1 MAEFF
6 QTLWQDFL
14 SVFGEK
20 VQLGTNSV
28 TTLNIIVW
36 SLFIGF
42 IIAIGIT
49 LYNKIVLGK
58 LVRALI
64 EKGANSPEN
73 ALTLGDVGAANPLIK
88 LALRRG
94 SSLRRVVRLAGE
106 SSEEKAKEDIK
117 AGKFYI
123 PNECMRRASKVYDK
137 PETSVFSV
145 LLAIIAFMII
155 AMVAFIAIPDIVQ
168 LISNIGNLK

>member
-1 MAEFF
+1 MMDFF
-6 QTLWQDFL
+6 DALWRDL
-14 SVFGEK
+14 GSVFSERIE
-20 VQLGTNSV
+20 LGTNPV

-42 IIAIGIT
+42 IIAIGVT

-58 LVRALI
+58 LVRTLI
-64 EKGANSPEN
+64 EKHVTSPEC
-73 ALTLGDVGAANPLIK
+73 ALTLENVGAKNPLIM

-94 SSLRRVVRLAGE
+94 SSLRRVVHLVE
-106 SSEEKAKEDIK
+106 NSNETDTKENI
-117 AGKFYI
+117 ANGKFYI
-123 PNECMRRASKVYDK
+123 PNECMHRASKVYDK

-145 LLAIIAFMII
+145 LLAIIAFLVI

>member
-58 LVRALI
+58 LVRTLI
-64 EKGANSPEN
+64 EKDATSPER

-94 SSLRRVVRLAGE
+94 GSLRRVVRII
-106 SSEEKAKEDIK
+106 EENAEGDAKEDIET
-117 AGKFYI
+117 GKFYI
-123 PNECMRRASKVYDK
+123 PDECMHRAKTVYDK

-145 LLAIIAFMII
+145 LLAIIAFLIL

-168 LISNIGNLK
+168 LIANIGDLK

>member
-1 MAEFF
+1 MVEFF

-20 VQLGTNSV
+20 VQLGTNTV

-49 LYNKIVLGK
+49 LYNKIVPGRV
-58 LVRALI
+58 VRALI
-64 EKGANSPEN
+64 EKGAVSPES
-73 ALTLGDVGAANPLIK
+73 ALTLGDAGAANPLVK

-94 SSLRRVVRLAGE
+94 SSLRRVVRMIE
-106 SSEEKAKEDIK
+106 ETSEDNAKENIET
-117 AGKFYI
+117 GKFYI
-123 PNECMRRASKVYDK
+123 PEECMHRATKVYDK

-145 LLAIIAFMII
+145 LLAIIAFLIL
-155 AMVAFIAIPDIVQ
+155 AMVAFIVIPDIVQ

>member
-1 MAEFF
+1 MDFF
-6 QTLWQDFL
+6 DALWREL
-14 SVFGEK
+14 VSVFGERTE
-20 VQLGTNSV
+20 LGTNSV

-42 IIAIGIT
+42 IIAIGVT

-64 EKGANSPEN
+64 EKDATSPER
-73 ALTLGDVGAANPLIK
+73 ALALGDVGGENPLIK

-94 SSLRRVVRLAGE
+94 GALRRVVRMAEDNEGE
-106 SSEEKAKEDIK
+106 DTGKNVAE
-117 AGKFYI
+117 GKFYI
-123 PNECMRRASKVYDK
+123 PEECMHRAKTVYDK

-145 LLAIIAFMII
+145 LLAIIAFLVL
-155 AMVAFIAIPDIVQ
+155 AMVAFIIIPDIVQ
-168 LISNIGNLK
+168 LISNIGELK